1 MHKGGVMK
9 RSFSAVNALKLGL
22 HALRQNL
29 LRSVAT
35 VALLAVC
42 ATAFGVFSST
52 LLDYGRKQ
60 EQLFA
65 LNPSATFA
73 LSKFDWSNY
82 AVGQESLLEISSR
95 LGFYASNAVVSF
107 SADEISRLEARTGAS
122 FARIYYD
129 PGMQT
134 PVVGGDISRP
144 AHWFWYADYDRRES
158 LLAWNACVTEL
169 AGTEEAARNEY
180 DLAYLAGQAAHRNG
194 VDHFLDSE
202 AYARSLAIACLPE
215 EDIAGFGCSMLAGR
229 MPQAADEIAVSE
241 CFYREFEARGY
252 CLYDD
257 IAAGEMIVPVYN
269 DRYAEGYDPAKPDGY
284 ILNIDEI
291 PSREEALVARIA
303 APEDLLGKAL
313 AVYGAG
319 EGVAPGGSYRLMRVV
334 GVVDTGCSYERFMEQ
349 ETQYPWRMQEKL
361 FVSAAWVEENYPA
374 GGVFA
379 LSAPRNG
386 APDVA
391 RACLDLHQHT
401 LDMLY
406 ELPVGSSLPAQT
418 LVMVQE
424 PVDVLME
431 AQNGV
436 FRQLRVILSALGA
449 VFGIFGV
456 LLSYALTSASV
467 EKERREIGILKSLGA
482 KDRDIYRIFLAESLI
497 VGLCVFCVALA
508 ATCGIV
514 YGVFGGFLVQGASVM
529 LMQVGVWQVLLLLA
543 ISLAV
548 PTGMGA
554 LSVRQMLRASPVE
567 IMRAKDRRKKPA
579 RQRGI

>member
-9 RSFSAVNALKLGL
+9 SSFSAVNALKLGL

-107 SADEISRLEARTGAS
+107 SADEISRLEARTGAL

-334 GVVDTGCSYERFMEQ
+334 GSWTRAAVTS
-349 ETQYPWRMQEKL
+349 
-361 FVSAAWVEENYPA
+361 VSWSRRRSIPGACRKNC
-374 GGVFA
+374 
-379 LSAPRNG
+379 LSAPPGSKRTI
-386 APDVA
+386 P
-391 RACLDLHQHT
+391 RAA
-401 LDMLY
+401 Y
-406 ELPVGSSLPAQT
+406 S
-418 LVMVQE
+418 
-424 PVDVLME
+424 
-431 AQNGV
+431 
-436 FRQLRVILSALGA
+436 RSALPGTA
-449 VFGIFGV
+449 RRTSPAPASICISIRWICCTSSPSGV
-456 LLSYALTSASV
+456 AFP
-467 EKERREIGILKSLGA
+467 RRRSSWCKSP
-482 KDRDIYRIFLAESLI
+482 S
-497 VGLCVFCVALA
+497 
-508 ATCGIV
+508 TC
-514 YGVFGGFLVQGASVM
+514 
-529 LMQVGVWQVLLLLA
+529 
-543 ISLAV
+543 
-548 PTGMGA
+548 
-554 LSVRQMLRASPVE
+554 
-567 IMRAKDRRKKPA
+567 
-579 RQRGI
+579 

>member
-1 MHKGGVMK
+1 M
-9 RSFSAVNALKLGL
+9 R
-22 HALRQNL
+22 
-29 LRSVAT
+29 
-35 VALLAVC
+35 
-42 ATAFGVFSST
+42 
-52 LLDYGRKQ
+52 LDYGRKQ

-229 MPQAADEIAVSE
+229 MPQAVDEIAVSE

-284 ILNIDEI
+284 VLNIDEI
-291 PSREEALVARIA
+291 PSREE
-303 APEDLLGKAL
+303 
-313 AVYGAG
+313 
-319 EGVAPGGSYRLMRVV
+319 
-334 GVVDTGCSYERFMEQ
+334 
-349 ETQYPWRMQEKL
+349 
-361 FVSAAWVEENYPA
+361 
-374 GGVFA
+374 
-379 LSAPRNG
+379 
-386 APDVA
+386 
-391 RACLDLHQHT
+391 
-401 LDMLY
+401 
-406 ELPVGSSLPAQT
+406 
-418 LVMVQE
+418 
-424 PVDVLME
+424 
-431 AQNGV
+431 
-436 FRQLRVILSALGA
+436 
-449 VFGIFGV
+449 
-456 LLSYALTSASV
+456 ALTSASV

-548 PTGMGA
+548 PTGMGV